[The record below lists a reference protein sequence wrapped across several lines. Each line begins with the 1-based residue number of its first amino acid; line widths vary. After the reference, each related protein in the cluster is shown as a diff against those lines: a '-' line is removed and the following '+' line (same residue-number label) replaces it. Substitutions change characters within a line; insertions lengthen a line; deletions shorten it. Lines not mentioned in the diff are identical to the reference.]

1 MRRAAGVG
9 GKAGSESQG
18 RGSELSLGL
27 WPFHQSKKKTG
38 ADELA
43 DMSGGAG
50 AQGGDGHLKLVEERW
65 AALLQRREGQRA
77 EVPVT
82 TLALMNSSDRG
93 DPAPGVR
100 LGQGAGM
107 PWASVRGSPPPPT
120 QVPVSF
126 TWKRRGDGLRDGGL
140 VRDPS

>member
-1 MRRAAGVG
+1 MCPIPESVTSPVWHVAGAVEAERGPGGFSGAGMRGAAGVG

-50 AQGGDGHLKLVEERW
+50 AQGGDRHLELVEESW
-65 AALLQRREGQRA
+65 AALLQRREG
-77 EVPVT
+77 
-82 TLALMNSSDRG
+82 
-93 DPAPGVR
+93 
-100 LGQGAGM
+100 
-107 PWASVRGSPPPPT
+107 
-120 QVPVSF
+120 
-126 TWKRRGDGLRDGGL
+126 
-140 VRDPS
+140 

>member
-1 MRRAAGVG
+1 MRGAAGVG

-18 RGSELSLGL
+18 RASELSLGL

-50 AQGGDGHLKLVEERW
+50 AQGGDRHLELVEERW

-82 TLALMNSSDRG
+82 TLALDELVRWRG
-93 DPAPGVR
+93 PGPR
-100 LGQGAGM
+100 SEAGAGG
-107 PWASVRGSPPPPT
+107 RGGRDAVGERAGQHPPP
-120 QVPVSF
+120 
-126 TWKRRGDGLRDGGL
+126 RCR
-140 VRDPS
+140 

>member
-1 MRRAAGVG
+1 MRGAAGVG

-27 WPFHQSKKKTG
+27 WPFHQSKKTG

-50 AQGGDGHLKLVEERW
+50 AQGGDRHRELVEERW

-77 EVPVT
+77 EVPGT
-82 TLALMNSSDRG
+82 TLALDELVRRRG
-93 DPAPGVR
+93 PGPR
-100 LGQGAGM
+100 SEAGAGGRD
-107 PWASVRGSPPPPT
+107 AVGERAGQPPPPAAH
-120 QVPVSF
+120 PGAG
-126 TWKRRGDGLRDGGL
+126 KLHLEEEG
-140 VRDPS
+140 